1 MKKINS
7 KQTGRGLLSPL
18 QSAVSIGMVF
28 VWITIIAAAYWFGL
42 PTWLVFVDMLTI
54 ASVIAIVFFE
64 VVLDK
69 TKFNRIVT
77 YIRYRLR
84 VRRGESTIHTFVLPL
99 NKLKKHI
106 PIENIHD
113 YGLIEYTGKKYGV
126 LFRYDPPPVAK
137 ADLTAFHK
145 GIEHVTNSF
154 ANDVEASFH
163 FYNMIDRSNK
173 LADTILRSMN
183 TEGKTIEQKVHL
195 HGMYEEATHNEE
207 DGVVTEYLLSIK
219 LGKFES
225 PEHAMMAYKSTI
237 PGLLKLLREKGI
249 YSTQVVGV
257 NNIAI
262 EFKKFAVMEAY
273 QCQ

>member
-1 MKKINS
+1 MKINS

-18 QSAVSIGMVF
+18 QSAVSISMVF
-28 VWITIIAAAYWFGL
+28 GWIAIIAAIYLLGM
-42 PTWLVFVDMLTI
+42 PTWAVFAVMIVLASII
-54 ASVIAIVFFE
+54 AVVFF
-64 VVLDK
+64 VVIVDK
-69 TKFNRIVT
+69 TRFNRIVT

-84 VRRGESTIHTFVLPL
+84 VRRGESSIHTFVLPL
-99 NKLKKHI
+99 NKLKEHI

-113 YGLIEYTGKKYGV
+113 NGLIEYTGKKYGV

-137 ADLTAFHK
+137 SDLTTFHK

-183 TEGKTIEQKVHL
+183 TEGKTVEQKIHL
-195 HGMYEEATHNEE
+195 HGMYEEATSSEE
-207 DGVVTEYLLSIK
+207 AGVVTEYLLSIK
-219 LGKFES
+219 LGKFKS
-225 PEHAMMAYKSTI
+225 PEHAMIAYKSTI

-262 EFKKFAVMEAY
+262 EFKKFSTMEAY
-273 QCQ
+273 RCQ

>member
-1 MKKINS
+1 MKINS
-7 KQTGRGLLSPL
+7 KQTGRGLMSPL
-18 QSAVSIGMVF
+18 QSAVSICMVF
-28 VWITIIAAAYWFGL
+28 GWIAIIAAAYLLGM
-42 PTWLVFVDMLTI
+42 PTWAVFVVMIVLASII
-54 ASVIAIVFFE
+54 AVVFF
-64 VVLDK
+64 VVIVDK
-69 TKFNRIVT
+69 TRFNRIVT

-84 VRRGESTIHTFVLPL
+84 VKRDKASIHTFVLPL
-99 NKLKKHI
+99 NKLKEHI

-113 YGLIEYTGKKYGV
+113 NGLIEYTGKKYGV
-126 LFRYDPPPVAK
+126 LFRYDPPSVAK
-137 ADLTAFHK
+137 SDLTAFHE
-145 GIEHVTNSF
+145 GIEHITNSF

-183 TEGKTIEQKVHL
+183 AKGKTVEQKLHL
-195 HGMYEEATHNEE
+195 HGMYEEATSGDEA
-207 DGVVTEYLLSIK
+207 GVITEYLLAIK
-219 LGKFES
+219 LGKFKS
-225 PEHAMMAYKSTI
+225 PEHAMIAYKSMI

-262 EFKKFAVMEAY
+262 EFKKFSTMEAY